1 MEKIEM
7 LFLTLYII
15 AIFAIVVSI
24 YNDLYGKTKKDVNMP
39 DVFFILEKGTEM
51 PQKATFGASGYDFK
65 AHSFRAIYRGN
76 NEFSLE
82 DSNHSKITLKPGE
95 RILIS
100 TGVKM
105 QIPKG
110 YELQIRSRSGL
121 TLKQGLIVLNAPG
134 TIDSDYIGDIGVI
147 LYNAGEVAQEIH
159 KGERICQGVF
169 AKVEEPKFQETFMF
183 NQTER
188 GSDGYGST
196 GRN

>member
-1 MEKIEM
+1 M
-7 LFLTLYII
+7 LFITLYII
-15 AIFAIVVSI
+15 AIFAIIVSI
-24 YNDLYGKTKKDVNMP
+24 YNDLYGKIKKDVKIP
-39 DVFFILEKGTEM
+39 DVFFILEKGVEM

-76 NEFSLE
+76 NESSLE
-82 DSNHSKITLKPGE
+82 DSNHPKIFLKPGE
-95 RILIS
+95 RVLIS

-147 LYNAGEVAQEIH
+147 LYNAGEVAQEIR
-159 KGERICQGVF
+159 KGDRICQGVF
-169 AKVEEPKFQETFMF
+169 TKVEEPKFQETFMF
-183 NQTER
+183 NQTKR

>member
-1 MEKIEM
+1 M
-7 LFLTLYII
+7 LFLILYII

-24 YNDLYGKTKKDVNMP
+24 YNDLYGKTKKEVKMP
-39 DVFFILEKGTEM
+39 DVFFILEKGVEL

-65 AHSFRAIYRGN
+65 ADSFKVVYRGN
-76 NEFSLE
+76 NEFPLG
-82 DSNHSKITLKPGE
+82 DSNHPKIFLKPGE
-95 RILIS
+95 RVLIS

-147 LYNAGEVAQEIH
+147 LYNAGEVAQEIR
-159 KGERICQGVF
+159 KGDRICQGVF

-183 NQTER
+183 DQTER
-188 GSDGYGST
+188 GSGGYGST

>member
-24 YNDLYGKTKKDVNMP
+24 YNDLYGKIKKDGKMP
-39 DVFFILEKGTEM
+39 DVFFILEKGAEI

-65 AHSFRAIYRGN
+65 AHSFKAIYRGS

-82 DSNHSKITLKPGE
+82 GSNHSKITLKPGE

-105 QIPKG
+105 QIPEG

-183 NQTER
+183 YQTER
-188 GSDGYGST
+188 GNNGYGST